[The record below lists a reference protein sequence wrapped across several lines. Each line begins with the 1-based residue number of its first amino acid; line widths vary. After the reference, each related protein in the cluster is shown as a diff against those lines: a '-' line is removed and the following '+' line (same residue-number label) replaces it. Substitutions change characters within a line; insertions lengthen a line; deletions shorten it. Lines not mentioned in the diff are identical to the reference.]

1 MDEGKSMDGSCYYS
15 VLGIR
20 KEASSSEIRSAYR
33 KLSLEWH
40 PDKWAK
46 TPSLA
51 GDANRKFQ
59 KIQEAYSVLSD
70 QTKRS
75 IYDAGALDLLD
86 DIDDK
91 EGMGDFLHDLMK
103 MMDQNAGAEVTTA
116 DLPLGLR
123 VESLEDLQKTF
134 VEMFGDDLR
143 EFMENQDQTARKR
156 PRVSM
161 EKTNMPRTRAC
172 R

>member
-33 KLSLEWH
+33 KLALEWH

-103 MMDQNAGAEVTTA
+103 MMDQNAGAEV
-116 DLPLGLR
+116 
-123 VESLEDLQKTF
+123 ESLEDLQKTF

-161 EKTNMPRTRAC
+161 EKANMPRTRAC

>member
-103 MMDQNAGAEVTTA
+103 MMDQNAGAEV
-116 DLPLGLR
+116 
-123 VESLEDLQKTF
+123 ESLEDLQKTF

>member
-20 KEASSSEIRSAYR
+20 KDASSSEIRSAYR
-33 KLSLEWH
+33 KLALEWH
-40 PDKWAK
+40 PDKLAK
-46 TPSLA
+46 TQSLA
-51 GDANRKFQ
+51 GEANRKFQ

-75 IYDAGALDLLD
+75 IYDAGAIDLLD

-103 MMDQNAGAEVTTA
+103 MMDQNAGTEA
-116 DLPLGLR
+116 
-123 VESLEDLQKTF
+123 ESLEDLQKTF

-143 EFMENQDQTARKR
+143 EFMEHQDQTTRKR
-156 PRVSM
+156 PRVSVD
-161 EKTNMPRTRAC
+161 KTNMSRSRAC

>member
-1 MDEGKSMDGSCYYS
+1 MDEGKSMDASCYYS

-20 KEASSSEIRSAYR
+20 TDASPSQIRSAYR
-33 KLSLEWH
+33 KLALEWH
-40 PDKWAK
+40 PDKWANK
-46 TPSLA
+46 SPSLA
-51 GDANRKFQ
+51 GEANRRFQ

-70 QTKRS
+70 HSKKS
-75 IYDAGALDLLD
+75 MYDAGVLDLAD

-103 MMDQNAGAEVTTA
+103 MMDQNAGAK
-116 DLPLGLR
+116 
-123 VESLEDLQKTF
+123 VESMEDLQKTF

-143 EFMENQDQTARKR
+143 EFMENQDQTDRKR
-156 PRVSM
+156 ARVSV
-161 EKTNMPRTRAC
+161 EKANMSRSRAC